1 MVIFLRKWFTHRE
14 RRDVKVVNAL
24 ILAFV
29 LNVLFGILFYLVER
43 GAQPVLTMQDAIWWA
58 MVTMTTV
65 GYGDF
70 YAQTFTG
77 RFLVSYPC
85 FILGIGI
92 IGYLLGTVADGVIE
106 GVNLKR
112 RGLMKS
118 KRQNHIIICN
128 FPSKEK
134 ILQLT
139 DELRLRGKDTPI
151 VVVTDALDAAPAEF
165 IEREIQFVKGAAVSE
180 EVLERAN
187 VREADSVLILARKP
201 GDPISDAESF
211 ATSSIVEQIDK
222 EVGHNIKTV
231 VELVSRK
238 NARLMERAQPDS
250 VVASDGISDL
260 LLVQELLSPGSHH
273 IFEQLITNQHG
284 CEFHTTVT
292 KLRDVRV
299 VDAQIAILQHP
310 SDIQLIGLLRND
322 EPLLNPSKATLIEE
336 NDFLIVLSENPG
348 AFAAIE
354 DEIIA
359 TLSNLTNH

>member
-1 MVIFLRKWFTHRE
+1 MISHGYLSPKVVYASRTPGREGRQCVASGLCSQRVVWDPLLRGGTRGSVNADHAGRHLVGHGEHDDGGLRRFLRS
-14 RRDVKVVNAL
+14 N
-24 ILAFV
+24 
-29 LNVLFGILFYLVER
+29 
-43 GAQPVLTMQDAIWWA
+43 
-58 MVTMTTV
+58 
-65 GYGDF
+65 
-70 YAQTFTG
+70 
-77 RFLVSYPC
+77 
-85 FILGIGI
+85 
-92 IGYLLGTVADGVIE
+92 
-106 GVNLKR
+106 
-112 RGLMKS
+112 
-118 KRQNHIIICN
+118 
-128 FPSKEK
+128 
-134 ILQLT
+134 
-139 DELRLRGKDTPI
+139 LRGPFSGF
-151 VVVTDALDAAPAEF
+151 LYLF
-165 IEREIQFVKGAAVSE
+165 HSRREIQFVKGAAVSE

-201 GDPISDAESF
+201 GDPTSDAESF

-238 NARLMERAQPDS
+238 NARMMERAQPDS

-299 VDAQIAILQHP
+299 IDAQIAILQHA

-336 NDFLIVLSENPG
+336 NDLLIVLSENPG

>member
-1 MVIFLRKWFTHRE
+1 MVLFLRKWFKRRE
-14 RRDVKVVNAL
+14 RRDVKIVNAL
-24 ILAFV
+24 LLALILD
-29 LNVLFGILFYLVER
+29 LLFGVLFYLVER
-43 GAQPVLTMQDAIWWA
+43 GAQPTLTMQDAIWWA

-70 YAQTFTG
+70 YAQTFAG

-92 IGYLLGTVADGVIE
+92 IGYLLGTVADGVME

-128 FPSKEK
+128 FPSMEK

-139 DELRLRGKDTPI
+139 DELRHRGKDTPI
-151 VVVTDALDAAPAEF
+151 VVVTDTLDVAPSEF
-165 IEREIQFVKGAAVSE
+165 VQREIQFVKGPPVSE

-187 VREADSVLILARKP
+187 VREADSVLILARTP
-201 GDPISDAESF
+201 GDPTSDAESF
-211 ATSSIVEQIDK
+211 ATCSIIEQIDK
-222 EVGHNIKTV
+222 DIGSNIKTV

-250 VVASDGISDL
+250 VIASEGISDL

-273 IFEQLITNQHG
+273 IFEQLITNQRG
-284 CEFHTTVT
+284 CEFHTIVT

-299 VDAQIAILQHP
+299 VDAQIAILQHD

-322 EPLLNPSKATLIEE
+322 EPLLNPSKSTLIEE
-336 NDFLIVLSENPG
+336 NDLLIVLSEKPG

-359 TLSNLTNH
+359 TLSN